1 MAQWDD
7 FWIVYRDRAEYA
19 QGRAAWHD
27 EMNSQG
33 RGGNPFAGVSRLAE
47 RFIGEKKWPEAVVLP
62 GVATASAAGY
72 DAGKVV
78 IERDIWPRE
87 KLVMRQKGSNLGDS
101 LRGKISRWGYEPE
114 DSLGF
119 CPSFANNSIYFAWR
133 KR

>member
-1 MAQWDD
+1 
-7 FWIVYRDRAEYA
+7 
-19 QGRAAWHD
+19 
-27 EMNSQG
+27 MNSQG